1 MSWFKAVSNGVDDV
15 FEENADELDIS
26 SKEWTVNMKRRI
38 RDGYVDGADAGEDAA
53 LEVGFKEGF
62 QEGAA
67 KTVAV
72 GRLRGI
78 VSAIGSWYQV
88 EHRGR
93 PFPASVTELLRRVSQ
108 HEESIVTEIM
118 KAMEKLPPP
127 SVDDVSES
135 MEGLRVAAPDGCQRS
150 DCCTGEEQMD
160 TDSPR
165 RSRTSRSACGDGS
178 AAPARGTVFGELV
191 QSCRDI
197 VTELGLPPSLLDHI
211 NELENL

>member
-78 VSAIGSWYQV
+78 RNWQLVPGGASGPALPRLRHGAPAAGFAARGVHRDGNHEGHGEAAPPQRGRRV
-88 EHRGR
+88 GEHGGATGGGAGRVPAERLLHRGGANGHG
-93 PFPASVTELLRRVSQ
+93 FPAAFPDVAFGVRRRFRRSGPRDRLRRARPELQ
-108 HEESIVTEIM
+108 GHRDGTR
-118 KAMEKLPPP
+118 AA
-127 SVDDVSES
+127 SE
-135 MEGLRVAAPDGCQRS
+135 P
-150 DCCTGEEQMD
+150 
-160 TDSPR
+160 
-165 RSRTSRSACGDGS
+165 
-178 AAPARGTVFGELV
+178 FGPH
-191 QSCRDI
+191 Q
-197 VTELGLPPSLLDHI
+197 
-211 NELENL
+211 